1 MAVASAADGPEHMP
15 LGTSNGPIFLG
26 SFSRVTSAARTM
38 ARVDGPPEP
47 IMMPVRSLTTSLA
60 SRPASRIACSM
71 DTKHQPTP
79 ASMKRRALRGTIAS
93 HSRFGAPCTWQ
104 RKPSSAYFSAKTM
117 PDLASRNEASTSWV
131 LLPIED
137 TIPIPVTTTRLIA
150 RPFLASS
157 CRSSLCQTRTRRMTH
172 PSQGCWLLA
181 GCKEPDAKIG
191 GSVDHLAVGLHH
203 SVSNGKLQA
212 AQDHPL
218 QVDDVLHGLGC
229 GHDHAG
235 KLNLAHA
242 QRPTL
247 ARCAEPAQ
255 KKAGELPER
264 IEPEA
269 ARHHRVPLEMA
280 GKKPIERG
288 VARHLELGHHLTL
301 AVRATRL
308 RNPGNAIKHQ
318 HGGQRQL
325 GIARAEQL

>member
-1 MAVASAADGPEHMP
+1 MAVARAAEGPEHMP

-38 ARVDGPPEP
+38 ARVEGPPEP
-47 IMMPVRSLTTSLA
+47 IMMPVRSLITSPL
-60 SRPASRIACSM
+60 SSPASRIACSI

-157 CRSSLCQTRTRRMTH
+157 CRSSLCQTRTRRMMH
-172 PSQGCWLLA
+172 PSQGCWLFA
-181 GCKEPDAKIG
+181 GCKKPDAKIG
-191 GSVDHLAVGLHH
+191 RSVDHLAVRLHH
-203 SVSNGKLQA
+203 SVGNGKFQA

-218 QVDDVLHGLGC
+218 QVDDVLHGLGR

-235 KLNLAHA
+235 KLHLTHA

-247 ARCAEPAQ
+247 SRRPEPAQ

-269 ARHHRVPLEMA
+269 TRHHRIALEMT
-280 GKKPIERG
+280 GEKPVEGG
-288 VARHLELGHHLTL
+288 VAGHLELGHHLAL
-301 AVRATRL
+301 AVGAPHFRDA
-308 RNPGNAIKHQ
+308 GNAIEHQ
-318 HGGQRQL
+318 HGR
-325 GIARAEQL
+325 